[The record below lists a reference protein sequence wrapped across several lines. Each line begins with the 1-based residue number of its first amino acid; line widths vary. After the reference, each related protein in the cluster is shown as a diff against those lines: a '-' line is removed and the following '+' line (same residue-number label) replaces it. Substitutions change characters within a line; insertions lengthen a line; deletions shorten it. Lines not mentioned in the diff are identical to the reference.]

1 MSMDDLTFT
10 CPICGEEVP
19 RRAKSCPGCGA
30 CEKSGW
36 SENRYLD
43 GVHLPG
49 EDYDSGLVPAGDARR
64 SGTNR
69 VWLVVTILILVALAW
84 LTLRGMW

>member
-1 MSMDDLTFT
+1 MEDLTFT
-10 CPICGEEVP
+10 CPICGEDVP

-49 EDYDSGLVPAGDARR
+49 EDYESGLVPAAARNPTGKQR
-64 SGTNR
+64 F
-69 VWLVVTILILVALAW
+69 WLFVTILILVAMAW

>member
-1 MSMDDLTFT
+1 MEDLTFT

-43 GVHLPG
+43 GLHLPG
-49 EDYDSGLVPAGDARR
+49 EDYDSSLVPAGGGRPAR
-64 SGTNR
+64 TQWF
-69 VWLVVTILILVALAW
+69 WLIVTLLILVAMAW
-84 LTLRGMW
+84 LTLRSMW

>member
-1 MSMDDLTFT
+1 MEDLTFT
-10 CPICGEEVP
+10 CPICGEDVP

-49 EDYDSGLVPAGDARR
+49 ED
-64 SGTNR
+64 
-69 VWLVVTILILVALAW
+69 
-84 LTLRGMW
+84 